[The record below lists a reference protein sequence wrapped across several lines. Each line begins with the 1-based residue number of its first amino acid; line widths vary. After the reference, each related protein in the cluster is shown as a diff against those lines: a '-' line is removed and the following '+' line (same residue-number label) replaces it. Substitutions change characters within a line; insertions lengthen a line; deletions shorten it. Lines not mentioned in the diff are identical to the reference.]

1 MSTPPPVPPGI
12 QDIAAPLLL
21 GPVWNWCLFGA
32 LAVQCYVYSYNFP
45 QDKMALKLLVYSV
58 FFLETLQ
65 TALSGADLYYWFIT
79 GFGNIEHLRTPYAS
93 SFDVPII
100 GAVVSLSVQFF
111 FVYRIWALGK
121 KEKETWWLCLIICL
135 VTFVPHSPGLRTILS
150 PP

>member
-1 MSTPPPVPPGI
+1 MISRCVQLQLSPG
-12 QDIAAPLLL
+12 QDGSQATGHGNSSLRPIGFRP
-21 GPVWNWCLFGA
+21 
-32 LAVQCYVYSYNFP
+32 
-45 QDKMALKLLVYSV
+45 DILLVVYGV
-58 FFLETLQ
+58 VLLETLQ
-65 TALSGADLYYWFIT
+65 TALSAADLYYWFIT

-135 VTFVPHSPGLRTILS
+135 VTFVPKVRGLRMILSFLHSPPLS
-150 PP
+150 TL